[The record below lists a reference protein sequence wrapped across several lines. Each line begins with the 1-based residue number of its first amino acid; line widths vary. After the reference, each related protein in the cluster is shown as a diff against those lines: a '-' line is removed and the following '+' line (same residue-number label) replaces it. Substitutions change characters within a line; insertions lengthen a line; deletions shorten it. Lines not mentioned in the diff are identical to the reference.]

1 MFSISQPDFLHL
13 CAWTKVILLKKPS
26 GELLGVGWAQRTFI
40 VIRFSA
46 TSQLILQ
53 IPHKLIQIVVYVC
66 IYIYINIYIYKY
78 SALIRNQVE
87 FHWNSKVLWLVV
99 NCQLCSHPH
108 WLTMEWLIWL
118 VIWYHIFLSF
128 IGYTLHGTTV
138 IYPRQ
143 TVKPGKNHGL
153 KSAGC
158 WEGCLGTVPISFLG
172 KVSWT

>member
-66 IYIYINIYIYKY
+66 IYIYISISIFTNIARWFEIKSSFIETAKY
-78 SALIRNQVE
+78 SD
-87 FHWNSKVLWLVV
+87 W
-99 NCQLCSHPH
+99 
-108 WLTMEWLIWL
+108 WLIANYA
-118 VIWYHIFLSF
+118 VTHID
-128 IGYTLHGTTV
+128 
-138 IYPRQ
+138 
-143 TVKPGKNHGL
+143 
-153 KSAGC
+153 
-158 WEGCLGTVPISFLG
+158 
-172 KVSWT
+172 